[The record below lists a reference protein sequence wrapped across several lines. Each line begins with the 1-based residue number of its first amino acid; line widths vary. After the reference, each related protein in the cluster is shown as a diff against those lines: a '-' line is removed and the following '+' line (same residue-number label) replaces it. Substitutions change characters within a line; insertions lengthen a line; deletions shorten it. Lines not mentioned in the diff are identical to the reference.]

1 MSAPLFRVIF
11 PNNQTMSSARLANS
25 HQHSDMVHHAS
36 TGVSE
41 FGMLNSRPTDAGSD
55 IFDGRYSDGRT
66 AISHHVKVAIA
77 GDQLVISGSGPQLR
91 WPLRGLEPAEHLS
104 RTSKDVMLHEPGRKG
119 GTLYVADPR
128 FVDLL
133 AARAPAVTAWS
144 RRWMGW
150 GTFFWL
156 AGVIAAI
163 AAMVYVTDFSPA
175 RSVANLMPRDTRAML
190 GKEVVRSMTGGRR
203 VCTQPAGRAALD
215 TLAKKLSE
223 ATGRPSSSFSVSV
236 IDSEVMN
243 AFAAPGEQIVILR
256 KLLETADSADEVA
269 GVLAHEMGHG
279 LELHPESGIV
289 RTVGL
294 MAITEFMLGGS
305 GGLANMGLYLTQL
318 GYTRQAE
325 RQADAHAIAILKR
338 SGIATQGMMDFF
350 RRVAK
355 MSGEDGGSRKS
366 MGPAM
371 DILRT
376 HPRVAERMAVFESQP
391 KYPATPALTAQEWQA
406 LRSICA
412 TTAESSPV
420 PGRPASPKG
429 KKPDAGRDI

>member
-1 MSAPLFRVIF
+1 M
-11 PNNQTMSSARLANS
+11 
-25 HQHSDMVHHAS
+25 HSP
-36 TGVSE
+36 
-41 FGMLNSRPTDAGSD
+41 RPTDVATGH
-55 IFDGRYSDGRT
+55 FDGRYSDGRT

-77 GDQLVISGSGPQLR
+77 GEFLLISGSGLQLR

-119 GTLYVADPR
+119 GTLFVANPQ
-128 FVDLL
+128 FVNLL
-133 AARAPAVTAWS
+133 AKRAPSVTAWS

-163 AAMVYVTDFSPA
+163 TAMVYITDFSPA

-190 GKEVVRSMTGGRR
+190 GKEVVRSMTSGRR
-203 VCTQPAGRAALD
+203 VCTQPAGRAALE
-215 TLAKKLSE
+215 TLAKRLSD
-223 ATGRPSSSFSVSV
+223 ATGRPSSAFTVSV
-236 IDSEVMN
+236 VDSEVMN
-243 AFAAPGEQIVILR
+243 AFAAPGEQIVIMR
-256 KLLETADSADEVA
+256 KLLETAGSADEVA

-289 RTVGL
+289 RSVGL

-318 GYTRQAE
+318 GYTRHAE

-355 MSGEDGGSRKS
+355 MSGEDGGGRKS

-376 HPRVAERMAVFESQP
+376 HPRVAERMAAFEAQP
-391 KYPATPALTAQEWQA
+391 KYPATPALTAQEWQS
-406 LRSICA
+406 LRAICA
-412 TTAESSPV
+412 STTEPSDV
-420 PGRPASPKG
+420 PQRPALPKG
-429 KKPDAGRDI
+429 RKPDAGRDI